1 MTNYAMLGEY
11 TAFSEQ
17 AKDAARRRFACMH
30 NLGQTLMNLSE
41 RAEMPFDETAAT
53 AQLSEIQKADIEMR
67 AALERANQAAK
78 LCGKPELT
86 LAKLLK
92 S

>member
-1 MTNYAMLGEY
+1 MKNYMMLGEY

-17 AKDAARRRFACMH
+17 AKDAARRRFTYLH
-30 NLGQTLMNLSE
+30 DLGRALVNVSE
-41 RAEMPFDETAAT
+41 RAEMPFDETAVAE
-53 AQLSEIQKADIEMR
+53 QLSEIQKADTEMR

-78 LCGKPELT
+78 LCGKSELT

>member
-11 TAFSEQ
+11 TAFSMQ
-17 AKDAARRRFACMH
+17 AKDAGCRRFACMH
-30 NLGQTLMNLSE
+30 NLGQMLIRLSE
-41 RAEMPFDETAAT
+41 QAETPLDEASIAK
-53 AQLSEIQKADIEMR
+53 QMNEIQQADTEMR

-78 LCGKPELT
+78 LCGKSELC